1 MFQKLRKRW
10 QVSPFQ
16 LFLVLITFAVGGS
29 LCGWLGRALLEML
42 PIGPGVLWML
52 LYVVLV
58 TLLWPICVLII
69 SVLTGQF
76 PFFSRYLI
84 RIFRRFS
91 GKRPAPPVKLA
102 IFASGA
108 GSNAKKIIEFFN
120 NQENRLIAT
129 IGLMVTNN
137 PSAGAIE
144 IAKKAGIPVLE
155 ISRERF
161 FKGDGYLP
169 EFKKMGIKYVILAGF
184 LWKIP
189 HTLISEFPGRILNI
203 HPALLPKFGGR
214 GMYGF
219 MVHEAVLAAK
229 DSHSGIT
236 IHEVD
241 EQYDHGNYVFQAQCE
256 VDAGETAES
265 LANKIQQL
273 EHKHYPLVIMTIF
286 YRKRSIAVK
295 IMRPYARLAHLLSS
309 FDFLSV

>member
-137 PSAGAIE
+137 PSAGVIE

-273 EHKHYPLVIMTIF
+273 EHKHYPLVIKEFITKPN
-286 YRKRSIAVK
+286 RG
-295 IMRPYARLAHLLSS
+295 
-309 FDFLSV
+309 